1 MFQRRHYK
9 VLAKILNKAQH
20 HTEMTGGCFD
30 EVVCLF
36 MIELRKDNPRFD
48 TGKFEKECYGYK
60 EE

>member
-9 VLAKILNKAQH
+9 VLAKILNKAQT

-30 EVVCLF
+30 GLVSLF
-36 MIELRKDNPRFD
+36 TKELRNDNPRFD
-48 TGKFEKECYGYK
+48 VSKFETECYK